1 MSTAQKIGTD
11 RGAVAGPTTTRA
23 AKKLA
28 GARRR
33 QRLAEV
39 WREFRKS
46 SSGMFGLIVLLVFVV
61 VALAAPVIANESLLD
76 PTQVHNPLNQPPSWA
91 NPLGTDPLGRS
102 VLVMLIWG
110 ARVSLTVGI
119 AATIMSMLIGT
130 VIGLFA
136 GHYLG
141 WRSSVLMRVID
152 FFLVV
157 PSLLLAIV
165 LASVL
170 QRGLWTIII
179 AIGVASW
186 AATARLVRSQTLTIE
201 TRGYVRRATALGAG
215 DGYIIGKHV
224 LPGVMPLVLTSTT
237 LAIGSA
243 INAEAT
249 LSFLG
254 IGSGE
259 TSWGAMLQVA
269 LSSGA
274 ATAGY
279 WWMVFPPGIA
289 IVVVVL
295 GFTLVG
301 RAIESIINPTLRR
314 R

>member
-1 MSTAQKIGTD
+1 MTISEKTGIPSGGYIPSARSSAGRLTHGR
-11 RGAVAGPTTTRA
+11 RG
-23 AKKLA
+23 
-28 GARRR
+28 
-33 QRLAEV
+33 QRFLEI
-39 WREFRKS
+39 WSIFRKNRA
-46 SSGMFGLIVLLVFVV
+46 GMFGLVVLALFFG
-61 VALAAPVIANESLLD
+61 VALATPFLAKESLLD
-76 PTQVHNPLNQPPSWA
+76 PTQVHNPLNEPPTWA

-102 VLVMLIWG
+102 VLVLLMWG

-119 AATIMSMLIGT
+119 AATLMSMVIGT
-130 VIGLFA
+130 VIGLLA
-136 GHYLG
+136 GHFIG
-141 WRSSVLMRVID
+141 WRSSVLMRIVD

-186 AATARLVRSQTLTIE
+186 AGTARLVRSQTLTIE
-201 TRGYVRRATALGAG
+201 TRGYVERATALGAG
-215 DGYIIGKHV
+215 HGHIIGKHV

-254 IGSGE
+254 IGSGD

-279 WWMVFPPGIA
+279 WWMVFPPGVA

-295 GFTLVG
+295 AFTLVG
-301 RAIESIINPTLRR
+301 RAVESILNPTLRGR
-314 R
+314 

>member
-1 MSTAQKIGTD
+1 MITSTH
-11 RGAVAGPTTTRA
+11 RA
-23 AKKLA
+23 AVSGSSNRSPGASAGRLA
-28 GARRR
+28 RARRK
-33 QRLAEV
+33 QRFLEV
-39 WREFRKS
+39 WSAFRTSKT
-46 SSGMFGLIVLLVFVV
+46 GMFGLVVLVIFTGFSVC
-61 VALAAPVIANESLLD
+61 APLIANESMLD
-76 PTQVHNPLNQPPSWA
+76 PTQVHNPLNEPPTWA

-102 VLVMLIWG
+102 VLVMLMWG

-119 AATIMSMLIGT
+119 AATLMSMVIGT
-130 VIGLFA
+130 VIGLLA
-136 GHYLG
+136 GHFIG
-141 WRSSVLMRVID
+141 WRSSILMRIVD

-165 LASVL
+165 LATVL
-170 QRGLWTIII
+170 QRGMWTIVI
-179 AIGVASW
+179 AIGAASW
-186 AATARLVRSQTLTIE
+186 AGTARLVRSQTLTIE
-201 TRGYVRRATALGAG
+201 TRGYVERATALGAG
-215 DGYIIGKHV
+215 HGHIIGKHV

-279 WWMVFPPGIA
+279 WWMVFPPGVA

-295 GFTLVG
+295 AFTLVG
-301 RAIESIINPTLRR
+301 RAVESILNPTLRGR
-314 R
+314 

>member
-1 MSTAQKIGTD
+1 MITSTNNAAVSAGGD
-11 RGAVAGPTTTRA
+11 RTLGASAR
-23 AKKLA
+23 KLA
-28 GARRR
+28 RARRT
-33 QRLAEV
+33 QRFLELWSA
-39 WREFRKS
+39 FRTSK
-46 SSGMFGLIVLLVFVV
+46 SGMFGLVVLVLFIGFSVC
-61 VALAAPVIANESLLD
+61 APLIADQALLD
-76 PTQVHNPLNQPPSWA
+76 PTRVHNPLNEPPTWA

-102 VLVMLIWG
+102 VLVMLLWG

-119 AATIMSMLIGT
+119 AATLMSMVIGT
-130 VIGLFA
+130 VFGLLA
-136 GHYLG
+136 GHFIG
-141 WRSSVLMRVID
+141 WRSSILMRIVD

-165 LASVL
+165 LATVL
-170 QRGLWTIII
+170 QRGMWTIII
-179 AIGVASW
+179 AIGAASW
-186 AATARLVRSQTLTIE
+186 AGTARLVRSQTLTIE
-201 TRGYVRRATALGAG
+201 TRGYVERATALGAG
-215 DGYIIGKHV
+215 HGHIIGKHV

-254 IGSGE
+254 IGSGDI
-259 TSWGAMLQVA
+259 SWGAMLQVA

-295 GFTLVG
+295 AFTLVG
-301 RAIESIINPTLRR
+301 RAVESILNPTLRGR
-314 R
+314 

>member
-1 MSTAQKIGTD
+1 MSTAHKTTAD
-11 RGAVAGPTTTRA
+11 GPSTTRS

-39 WREFRKS
+39 WADFRKS
-46 SSGMFGLIVLLVFVV
+46 RSGMFGLVVLVIFIAA
-61 VALAAPVIANESLLD
+61 ALAAPIIANESLLD
-76 PTQVHNPLNQPPSWA
+76 PTQVHNPLNRPPSWA
-91 NPLGTDPLGRS
+91 NPLGTDPVGRS
-102 VLVMLIWG
+102 VLVMLVWG

-119 AATIMSMLIGT
+119 AATIMSMVIGT
-130 VIGLFA
+130 VIGLLA
-136 GHYLG
+136 GHFLG
-141 WRSSVLMRVID
+141 WRSSILMRVMD

-179 AIGVASW
+179 AIGIASW
-186 AATARLVRSQTLTIE
+186 AGTARLVRSQTLTIE

-215 DGYIIGKHV
+215 DGHIIGKHV

-301 RAIESIINPTLRR
+301 RAVESIINPTLRNR
-314 R
+314 